1 MGFAM
6 NIGPRLGQFQNLSQ
20 KLVMTAMLQQAIKL
34 LPLTRQEL
42 ILKIRQEMVENPFLD
57 DVQAEEDGYDIE
69 SEWEN
74 GNTEASS
81 AATESDSS
89 EPEIDLTSYFDS
101 DLDMGYHE
109 ADRSEF
115 PSLENRLRKETT
127 LTDHLLWQFS
137 LAEVPERLKP
147 VGVQIIGNLSDDGYF
162 RADVEDIVLGTD
174 STPDDVDRALE
185 IIQTFDP
192 PGIAAR
198 NLKEC
203 LILQVQSLGI
213 FDPLLD
219 EILENHIEQLEDRFL
234 PKVARSLGV
243 EVSEVVEV
251 AQLIRSLNPQPGLLF
266 NETRSEYVYPDVY
279 VLKTG
284 TEPGEEYQI
293 FLNEDGM
300 PRLRINSTYRALLRK
315 KSAGDGRQ
323 YLEDRL
329 RSALWLIKSIEQRR
343 QTLIKV
349 SRSIVR
355 FQRDFLDHGI
365 QSLRPL
371 VLRDVALDIGMHEST
386 VSRVTTGKYMHT
398 PQGIFELKFFFH
410 SELKSRFG
418 ESTSSVSVKDQIRR
432 LIDDED
438 AQHPL
443 TDQRIVDLLNRRNVE
458 IARRTVTKYRKELRI
473 PPASRRKRVAL

>member
-1 MGFAM
+1 M
-6 NIGPRLGQFQNLSQ
+6 NIGPRIGQYQNLSQ

-69 SEWEN
+69 SEREN
-74 GNTEASS
+74 GNTESSS
-81 AATESDSS
+81 ASTESDSS

-162 RADVEDIVLGTD
+162 RAEVEDIVLGTD

-203 LILQVQSLGI
+203 LLLQVQSLGI

-219 EILENHIEQLEDRFL
+219 EILENHLEQLEDRFL

-284 TEPGEEYQI
+284 VDPGEEYQI

-300 PRLRINSTYRALLRK
+300 PRLRINSTYRALLRE
-315 KSAGDGRQ
+315 KSAGDGPAVPERPAPVRPVAHQ
-323 YLEDRL
+323 EHRATAPDPDEGLPEHRPVP
-329 RSALWLIKSIEQRR
+329 AGF
-343 QTLIKV
+343 
-349 SRSIVR
+349 SRS
-355 FQRDFLDHGI
+355 RD
-365 QSLRPL
+365 
-371 VLRDVALDIGMHEST
+371 T
-386 VSRVTTGKYMHT
+386 
-398 PQGIFELKFFFH
+398 
-410 SELKSRFG
+410 
-418 ESTSSVSVKDQIRR
+418 
-432 LIDDED
+432 
-438 AQHPL
+438 
-443 TDQRIVDLLNRRNVE
+443 
-458 IARRTVTKYRKELRI
+458 I
-473 PPASRRKRVAL
+473 PPALGPSGRGPGHRHARIHRQPCHDRQVHAHAPGYFRVEVLLSQ